1 MHGEVEK
8 KVKVHNDKKEVVID
22 LAEWHRLIAFIDD
35 LKEANDALNR
45 QIEEYNREFA
55 NKKKS

>member
-1 MHGEVEK
+1 MHREIEQ
-8 KVKVHNDKKEVVID
+8 KVKVYDGKKEVVID

-35 LKEANDALNR
+35 LKEVNEALNR